1 MTDIRALFEQA
12 KDELENEQPSPTDA
26 ALAALI
32 RGERRNFYAS
42 GSKHGKL
49 IEVKKILAEH
59 AGTWIE

>member
-1 MTDIRALFEQA
+1 MTDVRAVFEQA
-12 KDELENEQPSPTDA
+12 KHDLENEEPSPTDA

-32 RGERRNFYAS
+32 RWERRNFYAS

-59 AGTWIE
+59 AGIWVE